1 MQAVITGATSFIGK
15 KLSETLRAHGWDV
28 VHVVRRPQENAE
40 NIEEVLLDMENY
52 DRLGDK
58 IGSCGHNARTR
69 NISLHFKFLS
79 KGMRLNNFPFIS

>member
-52 DRLGDK
+52 W
-58 IGSCGHNARTR
+58 
-69 NISLHFKFLS
+69 FL
-79 KGMRLNNFPFIS
+79 